1 MKKIAYLTI
10 LVSLFIPFFNAFA
23 HDTDLY
29 VLDQSMQ
36 QVPPDALITLD
47 LSYTMVYPPPG
58 TTLYA
63 PGTTCNKNGDGP
75 FYPNSGTGHTAPC
88 TWTATEALS
97 IPYWGNSESCSG
109 PFYKTSGMKGS
120 PGINFSTNC
129 RRIEIAKRAIFHF
142 LDTDASGTIDAAD
155 EEEMDMR
162 MGYMKFSTTCGG
174 PTKVP
179 GTHYSEIYCAS
190 GTSCTITSSGANSV
204 SSEFPSLSTP
214 YTALASALTQAKTYY
229 DSTKISGNPNYDNAA
244 DCRQKFVIL
253 ITDGEDS
260 VACGGPVSPPNP
272 SDYKRRRE
280 TVAKAK
286 ALANAGYLVFVVG
299 FGGDM
304 PHYLR
309 NTLNWVA
316 YYGGTDNPSVVNSGS
331 PTGYPIP
338 YGQFYPKD
346 IYSCSSSSTASCTL
360 EGDTHTKAI
369 SYDPGE
375 ASLSG
380 YAFLASDASQLTVA
394 LEAIRNYIIAILAKS
409 ASYVAPVVP
418 ISQMEKTSS
427 GNRMYLGMFKPTVTS
442 FWKGNIKK
450 YGIATEDTEVLKIGD
465 IIDAKTPPE
474 LIMDPWNRIKDTA
487 KSYWSSVADG
497 GDVEKGGVGG
507 ILSAR
512 NLTSNPRN
520 IYTYIGTSTSLTD
533 SSNAFVLSNAAI
545 TTTTLAVSTT
555 AERDDIIKF
564 VHGWD
569 PYDENKNGIFDEKRS
584 WILGA
589 FIHSRPLIIHYSD
602 RSVIY
607 GGANDGMLHAFDD
620 ATGEELWAFIPPNL
634 LPNLRKFKDELSLQ
648 TLVDGSPRYY
658 ETPDLKILIFGQR
671 RGGNRYIALDVTN
684 PLSSVFLWE
693 ISPSR
698 TGYKEANGHEELGQ
712 TWGTPKLGKIKNGSG
727 EKWVFFIGGGYDEN
741 QDSSTPGSDTKGRA
755 VYVVDVLTGDLIW
768 KYSYTSKST
777 EMSYCIPGDIT
788 RVDID
793 GDGKVDRLYAGDMG
807 GRIWR
812 FNIGDAADTASWTG
826 KIIFSAPS
834 GSKIFYPPD
843 VTLEKDSEYYEM
855 LFFGTG
861 DRENPKDVTIIN
873 KLYAVKDK
881 NPSTPLT
888 ESSLVDVT
896 QDLLQDPN
904 TLLEDKTA
912 LLDLLKERDG
922 WYITLNQNS
931 GEKCLSEPVVYA
943 GATYYTTFSPT
954 LGSPSDICFVGEGT
968 GRIYALKYKTG
979 NAAFNL
985 DANNDLEGST
995 VIKREDRSMTIGSG
1009 IPSGVILTVI
1019 GGTVTGYAGV
1029 AGGVYSPTLSSTR
1042 SIVPINWKIVF

>member
-1 MKKIAYLTI
+1 MKKIIYLSI
-10 LVSLFIPFFNAFA
+10 LLVLLIPFYHAFA

-36 QVPPDALITLD
+36 QVPPDGLIILD
-47 LSYTMVYPPPG
+47 LSLTMDYPPPG
-58 TTLYA
+58 GKLYSSHVTT
-63 PGTTCNKNGDGP
+63 GCTTHTDIP
-75 FYPNSGTGHTAPC
+75 FYPDSGPGHTYSC
-88 TWTATEALS
+88 TWDSASAAS
-97 IPYWGNSESCSG
+97 SPYWGDSESCSG

-120 PGINFSTNC
+120 PGIDFSTNC
-129 RRIEIAKRAIFHF
+129 RRLEIAKRAIFKF
-142 LDTDASGTIDAAD
+142 LDAD
-155 EEEMDMR
+155 GNQVIREDPPNNYLDESTLKMR
-162 MGYMKFSTTCGG
+162 MGYMKFAESCSGI
-174 PTKVP
+174 TKDV
-179 GTHYSEIYCAS
+179 GTHYSVLYCGDA
-190 GTSCTITSSGANSV
+190 TSCTKSSISGGINRESV
-204 SSEFPSLSTP
+204 GT
-214 YTALASALTQAKTYY
+214 YTALASALSKAKTYY
-229 DSTKISGNPNYDNAA
+229 DQTKLNDNAA
-244 DCRQKFVIL
+244 ACRQKFAIL
-253 ITDGEDS
+253 MTDGEDS
-260 VACGGPVSPPNP
+260 VACGGPVTPPNVN
-272 SDYKRRRE
+272 DYKRRRE

-316 YYGGTDNPSVVNSGS
+316 YYGGTDNPSVVNSGT

-338 YGQFYPKD
+338 YGQLYPTG
-346 IYSCSSSSTASCTL
+346 ISSCSISSTASCTL
-360 EGDTHTKAI
+360 EGDTHNKAT
-369 SYDPGE
+369 SYDPGD

-394 LEAIRNYIIAILAKS
+394 LEAIRNYIIAILAET

-474 LIMDPWNRIKDTA
+474 LIMDPWNKIKDTA

-497 GDVEKGGVGG
+497 GEVEEGAVGEKLLARD
-507 ILSAR
+507 LS
-512 NLTSNPRN
+512 SNPRN
-520 IYTYIGTSTSLTD
+520 ICTYMGTSTSLTD

-684 PLSSVFLWE
+684 PLSSGFLWE

-698 TGYKEANGHEELGQ
+698 TGYKEANGYEELGQ

-768 KYSYTSKST
+768 KYSYNSKST
-777 EMSYCIPGDIT
+777 DMSYCIPGDIT

-793 GDGKVDRLYAGDMG
+793 GDGRVDRLYAGDMG

-843 VTLEKDSEYYEM
+843 VTLEKDGGNYEM

-861 DRENPKDVTIIN
+861 DRENPKDVTFVN
-873 KLYAVKDK
+873 KIYAIKDK
-881 NPSTPLT
+881 NPSSPLT
-888 ESSLVDVT
+888 ESNLVDVT
-896 QDLLQDPN
+896 DDLLQDPN
-904 TLLEDKTA
+904 ALVEDKTA
-912 LLDLLKERDG
+912 LLDLLKEKDG

-931 GEKCLSEPVVYA
+931 GEKCLSEAVVYA

-968 GRIYALKYKTG
+968 GRVYVLKYKTG
-979 NAAFNL
+979 NAVFNL
-985 DANNDLEGST
+985 DLNNDLEGST

-1009 IPSGVILTVI
+1009 IPSGVIITVI
-1019 GGTVTGYAGV
+1019 GDTVTGYVGV
-1029 AGGVYSPTLSSTR
+1029 AGGVYSPTLLSTR